1 MGFGIPS
8 AIAAAISKPYAR
20 SVCITGDG
28 GFLMSAGEILTA
40 RRNNLPVIVIVLSDG
55 ELNLIK
61 LKQSWKDLKP
71 GGMNLYYGELF
82 GSDIFLGV
90 KVLRADSHESMRKGV
105 NSSLLLKE
113 PVIINA
119 IIDPDDYKWL
129 VVKR

>member
-1 MGFGIPS
+1 MI
-8 AIAAAISKPYAR
+8 
-20 SVCITGDG
+20 
-28 GFLMSAGEILTA
+28 
-40 RRNNLPVIVIVLSDG
+40 IVLSDG

-61 LKQSWKDLKP
+61 LKQSWKGIRP
-71 GGMNLYYGELF
+71 GGMNLYYGDLF
-82 GSDIFLGV
+82 GSDMFLGV
-90 KVLRADSHESMRKGV
+90 KVLRVDSQESMRKAI